1 MRIRQVRPTGNT
13 RTNSAEFFCSDFP
26 HEHGREIRVAGQAS
40 PIHGVE
46 LAQRRLARQL
56 RLTIGPV
63 DQLRRSRSIRLSSRP
78 PALRRQNPLRPPE
91 QSQTHSRPRRN
102 TTRPIRPRDPRNHP
116 IQRRPE
122 LTGRGGRRRIH
133 RLHRLIIRPRLIRL
147 TLIQPRPQR
156 RLSHLNPV
164 HCIQQRKLP
173 TTGRPNPRLNLRH
186 LLLIPRDI
194 AIPILLVAPDLL
206 CQTVAHRLI
215 LIQRRDHI
223 RDRPLHLPHS
233 SLNMT
238 RLMSKRPRTLTDPPH
253 NALTHRHH
261 LSITHRPSD
270 MMQRLSN
277 TPHRRHPLRLRQRP
291 HPRHQT
297 IHDIHSLSLKFP
309 SPNGE
314 HNN

>member
-1 MRIRQVRPTGNT
+1 MADGFLAVRCQGVVQGFEPGGGVGVRCRASAGGQNQTRPHTRRESLQLRLMRIRHPRCPDSRGN
-13 RTNSAEFFCSDFP
+13 RIEFFCSDVL

-56 RLTIGPV
+56 RLTIDPV
-63 DQLRRSRSIRLSSRP
+63 DQLRRSRSIRLSGRP

-102 TTRPIRPRDPRNHP
+102 TTRPIRPRHPRNHP
-116 IQRRPE
+116 IERRPE

-173 TTGRPNPRLNLRH
+173 TTGRPNL
-186 LLLIPRDI
+186 
-194 AIPILLVAPDLL
+194 
-206 CQTVAHRLI
+206 
-215 LIQRRDHI
+215 
-223 RDRPLHLPHS
+223 
-233 SLNMT
+233 
-238 RLMSKRPRTLTDPPH
+238 
-253 NALTHRHH
+253 
-261 LSITHRPSD
+261 
-270 MMQRLSN
+270 
-277 TPHRRHPLRLRQRP
+277 
-291 HPRHQT
+291 
-297 IHDIHSLSLKFP
+297 
-309 SPNGE
+309 
-314 HNN
+314 